1 MDVDLATDLDYLPK
15 IVQLVTEH
23 RGLVIGSRHVEDSR
37 VKRPASRA
45 LFSLGY
51 NLFVRVFFLDG
62 VRDHQ
67 CGFKAMSREVVDAV
81 GNNVKSDEWFFDTEL
96 ILRCKK
102 LGFPLM
108 EMGVQWT
115 EPRKKKES
123 KVKLFH
129 TTSRLGIDLLRYK
142 LAKKG

>member
-1 MDVDLATDLDYLPK
+1 
-15 IVQLVTEH
+15 
-23 RGLVIGSRHVEDSR
+23 
-37 VKRPASRA
+37 
-45 LFSLGY
+45 
-51 NLFVRVFFLDG
+51 VFFLDG

-115 EPRKKKES
+115 ESRKKKES

-129 TTSRLGIDLLRYK
+129 TISRLGIDLLRYK